1 MEKIQ
6 KLISTH
12 VEIWTTAETE
22 KKSGVGRST
31 ADSKK
36 MYGIKKLR
44 KFILDLAVR
53 GKLVPQFSTDEPASE
68 LLKKIRD
75 KKNKSINGD
84 KKHKNKSFKQ
94 ILEQQMS
101 YELPK
106 SWICL
111 KLADTYQ
118 SISPKGKQL
127 KSSEI
132 KIKGKFPVIDQGQT
146 YIAGYGNNDKYLIK
160 ITHPIIIF
168 GDHTR
173 NIKFID
179 FDFIAG
185 ADGTK
190 IMAPILINPR
200 FFYYHL
206 LSYQLQSKG
215 YARHF
220 KILNENLI
228 GIPPLAEQH
237 RIVSKLDELMTFCD
251 HLENQHINSKI
262 THKNLVKILLDAF
275 SNSNNSEKFRDNWK
289 HIDNNFESLFVT
301 EDSVDKLKQ
310 IVLQVA
316 IMGKLVPQNPN
327 DKPTKELLKKNQKSK
342 TINIIKDKDKQFKIP
357 VSWEWIR
364 LGNYSIIERGGSP
377 RPIQDFITSDPLGL
391 NWIKIGDTKPNSKYI
406 FSTKEKIRKE
416 GLGKTRMVYPGDF
429 LITNSMS
436 FGRPYISKINGCIHD
451 GWLRIHPSSM
461 INKNFLYYLLMS
473 PYVYKSLQTA
483 ASGGVVQ
490 NLNIGK
496 VYDLIIPIPP
506 LKEQNRIATK
516 IDDLLV
522 LCDQLKSCIQ
532 QVSVRQKLVAD
543 VLISEAIN

>member
-179 FDFIAG
+179 FD
-185 ADGTK
+185 
-190 IMAPILINPR
+190 
-200 FFYYHL
+200 
-206 LSYQLQSKG
+206 
-215 YARHF
+215 
-220 KILNENLI
+220 
-228 GIPPLAEQH
+228 
-237 RIVSKLDELMTFCD
+237 
-251 HLENQHINSKI
+251 
-262 THKNLVKILLDAF
+262 
-275 SNSNNSEKFRDNWK
+275 
-289 HIDNNFESLFVT
+289 
-301 EDSVDKLKQ
+301 DK
-310 IVLQVA
+310 
-316 IMGKLVPQNPN
+316 
-327 DKPTKELLKKNQKSK
+327 
-342 TINIIKDKDKQFKIP
+342 
-357 VSWEWIR
+357 
-364 LGNYSIIERGGSP
+364 
-377 RPIQDFITSDPLGL
+377 
-391 NWIKIGDTKPNSKYI
+391 
-406 FSTKEKIRKE
+406 
-416 GLGKTRMVYPGDF
+416 
-429 LITNSMS
+429 
-436 FGRPYISKINGCIHD
+436 
-451 GWLRIHPSSM
+451 
-461 INKNFLYYLLMS
+461 YL
-473 PYVYKSLQTA
+473 
-483 ASGGVVQ
+483 
-490 NLNIGK
+490 
-496 VYDLIIPIPP
+496 
-506 LKEQNRIATK
+506 
-516 IDDLLV
+516 
-522 LCDQLKSCIQ
+522 
-532 QVSVRQKLVAD
+532 
-543 VLISEAIN
+543 